1 MYLDPSSG
9 SILVQ
14 AVIGGVVGL
23 GAFLR
28 LYWGKIRSLGR
39 RGSDQS
45 GLS

>member
-23 GAFLR
+23 GAILR
-28 LYWGKIRSLGR
+28 LYWGKIRAFGK
-39 RGSDQS
+39 RGSS
-45 GLS
+45 SAGAS